1 MEIIIDPEF
10 EKLIPPLETEEYK
23 QLEEN
28 IMKDGCREALTVW
41 NGILVDGH
49 NRYRICTEHHIKF
62 QTKNMDFPNREAVIE
77 WILKNQLGR
86 RNLSGF
92 QKAELVLRLK
102 PIVQEKAKE
111 RQATSTGGSTPQL
124 LQKSAKA
131 EDPIHTREELA
142 KLAGVSRDTI
152 RKVELIKNGFPDF
165 WIPDKSSIKKDP
177 PGLAG

>member
-1 MEIIIDPEF
+1 M
-10 EKLIPPLETEEYK
+10 
-23 QLEEN
+23 
-28 IMKDGCREALTVW
+28 
-41 NGILVDGH
+41 
-49 NRYRICTEHHIKF
+49 
-62 QTKNMDFPNREAVIE
+62 
-77 WILKNQLGR
+77 
-86 RNLSGF
+86 NLSGF